1 MMASRIREPGFRN
14 ENYIMKILFGIQ
26 ATGNGHLS
34 RAKELYYLLKENP
47 NVEQIDVLISGDN
60 SAIDVPFPIKYCFK
74 GISFSYGQSGKVNIW
89 RSFLKA
95 NILSVIKG
103 ILTVPFHEYDIII
116 SDYEPISVWG
126 AKLRGIHTVGL
137 GNIFSSTS
145 RQFPSMGGSH
155 RITRL
160 FTRLFCPVD
169 QKVAMHYQKFDDFIF
184 TPIIRSEIRAAQVSD
199 DGFTLVYLLSYSEQ
213 QLLDVLSQ
221 PRFADKRFVVYTGT
235 GHSLHLGHI
244 EVKPLN
250 TESFTRDICRCSGV
264 ITAGGFQTTA
274 EALYLGKKLLCIP
287 IRAQFEQQCN
297 ARVLQELG
305 ITVCRDIDAARISRW
320 LGTGRVVHI
329 DFQDESQKMIDT
341 ILHHPSKAA

>member
-1 MMASRIREPGFRN
+1 MR
-14 ENYIMKILFGIQ
+14 ILFGIQ

-34 RAKELYYLLKENP
+34 RAKELYFLLKENP
-47 NVEQIDVLISGDN
+47 HVEKIDVLVSGNN
-60 SAIDVPFPIKYCFK
+60 SKIDVPFDIKYNFK
-74 GISFSYGQSGKVNIW
+74 GISFSYGKSGKVNVLK
-89 RSFLKA
+89 SFLKA
-95 NILSVIKG
+95 NFLSVMKG
-103 ILTVPFHEYDIII
+103 IFTVPFHKYDIII

-145 RQFPSMGGSH
+145 RQFPKMGGAH
-155 RITRL
+155 NITKV

-184 TPIIRSEIRAAQVSD
+184 TPIIRSEIRGAQVRND
-199 DGFTLVYLLSYSEQ
+199 NFTLVYLLSYSEQ
-213 QLLDVLSQ
+213 QLLDTFSQ
-221 PRFADKRFVVYTGT
+221 SQFSEKQFVIYTNT
-235 GHSLHLGHI
+235 GHSIKRGNI

-250 TESFTRDICRCSGV
+250 TESFTKDILNCSGV

-287 IRAQFEQQCN
+287 IKTQFEQQCN

-305 ITVCRDIDAARISRW
+305 ITVCKDLDADCVRYW
-320 LGTGRVVHI
+320 LDSGRVVQI
-329 DFQDESQKMIDT
+329 PFQDESQKMIET
-341 ILHHPSKAA
+341 ILQLPNRAA